1 MDLVNELPRRVLFLV
16 SLLFQLQGIYGLTV
30 QEEDFRF
37 CATRNHTQKS
47 SIYYKKHGNFIS
59 IENHPH
65 GLYISAPFLPE
76 DGNYYLKDRNG
87 LYRFCVYGQQATGL
101 FRLHYGNRIYN
112 LSTEA
117 KGFLCSSNVSGNSSQ
132 GSGKPSS
139 VLHSV
144 SYAYNKG
151 SRNQSLPDSSAY
163 KIIFHESGSA
173 DKKSSLQVCEVEK
186 ELEDL
191 AVALEYPISGRRNNS
206 GTFYH
211 YLQRLDTYLGK
222 MDFKEESRT
231 LGKGR
236 RLRASVW
243 NVLPHKASLGLAIH
257 SKPEENKEVRG
268 IDVTLPS
275 ILFATTPRGRKQANP
290 KVVFMEVSS
299 QNQTLFQP
307 HQNSGSILG
316 EVVFGISVADRQV
329 SGLPKEQR
337 VALTFWHNRLLK
349 NATPQCVF
357 WDTSSN
363 AGQAGFWNTSGSEVK
378 AGRNHTICL
387 WDHLTFFAVLMTSS
401 PDLDHIHQNYL
412 TVITYFGCV
421 ISALASFF
429 TVCYFLCSRKNERDS
444 IVHIHMNL
452 LWAIFLLDVSFLIA
466 VPLSATEND
475 VACKAGAM
483 FLHFGLLAC
492 LTWMGIEGYSLYRLV
507 IEVFDFSTRNFLL
520 KLCLVGW
527 GLPLFLVTMILAVDQ
542 SSYGPY
548 SIKVYETSDRY
559 TNATICWITNKHIN
573 SILNL
578 GYLSLVLLFN
588 IIMLAAMVRVILK
601 LRHWDYRQW
610 QYAVMLLGLSCV
622 LGIPWGL
629 AFFSFTFGTF
639 KLVSLYLF
647 TIINSFQGFLIFLWY
662 LAKIVQARRSA
673 SAQLMSSNSG
683 KLHSSSSML

>member
-1 MDLVNELPRRVLFLV
+1 MDLVNELLRMVLLLM
-16 SLLFQLQGIYGLTV
+16 SLLFQLQGIHGLTV
-30 QEEDFRF
+30 QEDFRF

-47 SIYYKKHGNFIS
+47 SIYYKKDGNFIS
-59 IENHPH
+59 IVNHAD
-65 GLYISAPFLPE
+65 GLHISAPFLPE
-76 DGNYYLKDRNG
+76 YGNYSLKDLNG
-87 LYRFCVYGQQATGL
+87 LYRFCVFGQQATGL
-101 FRLHYGNRIYN
+101 FSVHYGNRIHN

-117 KGFLCSSNVSGNSSQ
+117 KAFLCSSNVTGNSIQ
-132 GSGKPSS
+132 GGSS

-144 SYAYNKG
+144 SYAFDKG
-151 SRNQSLPDSSAY
+151 SHNMSLPDSSAY
-163 KIIFHESGSA
+163 KINFQDPGSA

-191 AVALEYPISGRRNNS
+191 ADALEYPKSGRRNNS
-206 GTFYH
+206 GTFYP
-211 YLQRLDTYLGK
+211 YLQRLETYLGK
-222 MDFKEESRT
+222 MDFKEEHRT
-231 LGKGR
+231 LGKGW

-243 NVLPHKASLGLAIH
+243 QVPPHKASLGFAIH
-257 SKPEENKEVRG
+257 SKLEENKEVRG
-268 IDVTLPS
+268 FDVTLPRT
-275 ILFATTPRGRKQANP
+275 LFATPRGRKQANP
-290 KVVFMEVSS
+290 KVVLMEVSS

-316 EVVFGISVADRQV
+316 GVVLGISVADRQV

-337 VALTFWHNRLLK
+337 VALTFWHNQLLK
-349 NATPQCVF
+349 NATPQCAF
-357 WDTSSN
+357 WDTSTNGSR
-363 AGQAGFWNTSGSEVK
+363 AGFWNTSGSEVK
-378 AGRNHTICL
+378 AGWNHTICL

-429 TVCYFLCSRKNERDS
+429 TVCFFLCSRKNERDN
-444 IVHIHMNL
+444 IVHIHVNL

-466 VPLSATEND
+466 VPLSSTEND

-548 SIKVYETSDRY
+548 SIKVYETSAKY

-588 IIMLAAMVRVILK
+588 TIMLAAMVRVILK
-601 LRHWDYRQW
+601 LRHRDYHQW

-639 KLVSLYLF
+639 RLAALYLF

-662 LAKIVQARRSA
+662 LAKMVQARRTV
-673 SAQLMSSNSG
+673 SAQLMSSNSA